1 MKEIL
6 CFGDSNTYGLIPGT
20 MERYPL
26 DVRWTG
32 LLTEELAKEGYHIV
46 EEGLCGRTTIFED
59 ATRPYR
65 KGSDLLPALLES
77 HGHLDGVVLML
88 GTNDCKTY
96 YGASPEKIG
105 EGIRL
110 LLDQIRAFS
119 KDTKIILISPIL
131 LGERVWEEGFDTE
144 FSKESVGVSKQLK
157 KVYKDI
163 AKEYGSTFLAASDI
177 ANPSE
182 RDQEHLDHKGHR
194 ALADAIKKILLEKFS
209 PSFDCEL
216 ENKMER
222 YWDTKVCCVAP

>member
-6 CFGDSNTYGLIPGT
+6 CFGDSNTYGLVPGT

-26 DVRWTG
+26 NVRWTG
-32 LLTEELAKEGYHIV
+32 LLTEKLSKEGYHIV

-105 EGIRL
+105 EGIRVL
-110 LLDQIRAFS
+110 LEQIRAFS
-119 KDTKIILISPIL
+119 GETRILLVSPIW
-131 LGERVWEEGFDTE
+131 LGEHVWKEGYDTE
-144 FSKESVGVSKQLK
+144 FSKESVEVSKELK
-157 KVYKDI
+157 KVYKEI
-163 AKEYGSTFLAASDI
+163 AREYGSTFFAASDV
-177 ANPSE
+177 AGPSE
-182 RDQEHLDHKGHR
+182 TDQEHLDQKGHR
-194 ALADAIKKILLEKFS
+194 ALADAIEKILLEEFS
-209 PSFDCEL
+209 IS
-216 ENKMER
+216 R
-222 YWDTKVCCVAP
+222 QTA